1 MVATAH
7 AREGHRVVLLCT
19 KAPWERVHVPED
31 LPYLVDWAPFL
42 ALRPGISSPLRF
54 LNGLTVRQRAR
65 KWAGP
70 RTIFHGN
77 GDEASLLHTLP
88 RHSLLYTSRYPRYDD
103 FLHGMPWGSS
113 PARSYANITLR
124 EPRFT
129 AMALAMRNADVVTS
143 TSLHSARD
151 TEASFGLRD
160 GSVVVVPNGIDPLFL
175 EDAPPPAR
183 EAANILFFGR
193 LTRAKGCDLL
203 IQAWMRLPAPQRSR
217 HPLVIVGDGPMS
229 GTLRK
234 MASDDETGCI
244 RFTGT
249 ATPREVRRE
258 LSQARVA
265 VLPSL
270 EESFGNAMLETL
282 ASGTE
287 LLTTTAGSIPEV
299 CGPWGAKIAPGNTES
314 LASELSRILS
324 TAVDPAALDGQR
336 RWVKERYAWESTA
349 RRFRELAERP
359 PGDPP
364 RPHG

>member
-19 KAPWERVHVPED
+19 KAPWERVQVPKG
-31 LPYLVDWAPFL
+31 LPYLVDWATFL
-42 ALRPGISSPLRF
+42 AVRPGISSPLRF
-54 LNGLTVRQRAR
+54 LNGLTVRHRAR

-70 RTIFHGN
+70 ETVFHGN

-88 RHSLLYTSRYPRYDD
+88 HRALLYTSRYPRYDD
-103 FLHGMPWGSS
+103 FLRDMPWKTS
-113 PARSYANITLR
+113 PVRSYAGITFR

-129 AMALAMRNADVVTS
+129 AMAMAMRNASVVTT
-143 TSLHSARD
+143 TSLHSAQD
-151 TEASFGLRD
+151 TEASFGLRQ

-175 EDAPPPAR
+175 EEEPKRSPDAS
-183 EAANILFFGR
+183 NVLFFGR

-203 IQAWMRLPAPQRSR
+203 IQAWSRLPAPLRAK
-217 HPLVIVGDGPMS
+217 HPLVIMGDGPMS
-229 GTLRK
+229 GALRK
-234 MASDDETGCI
+234 MASEDETGSI

-249 ATPREVRRE
+249 ATPREIRRE

-299 CGPWGAKIAPGNTES
+299 CGPWGTKVVPGDVDAIS
-314 LASELSRILS
+314 SELSKVLS
-324 TAVDPAALDGQR
+324 TPVGSALDGQR
-336 RWVKERYAWESTA
+336 GWVEERYAWEATA
-349 RRFRELAERP
+349 RRFRELAERSVSNLP
-359 PGDPP
+359 KT
-364 RPHG
+364 HG